1 MDGVVPLSI
10 ALIILILLSAFF
22 SATETA
28 FSCINRIR
36 IKSWVNNGNKRARLV
51 LNLADDYDK
60 LITNILIG
68 NNIVNITAASLATVL
83 FSNLLDSSLATTI
96 STIVM
101 TLAVLI
107 FGEIIPKTLAKKYP
121 ESFSMFVGPII
132 YGVSLLLYP
141 ISLPFFG
148 LQKLLNLIFKPKNN
162 NGSTNEELITII
174 DEAQHEGA
182 LDEEDSTLI
191 KSAIEFNNVEVDKIL
206 TPRVDIIAVRR
217 NAPMEEIVEVFR
229 ESGYSR
235 LPIFEDTIDNI
246 IGFIHEKDF
255 FLALHDGEG
264 NIEKIIQDVYCTSP
278 QVDVST
284 LLKELQKNK
293 EHLAVVIDEF
303 GGTEGIVTME
313 DCLEELVGEIY
324 DESDEVIGMFKK
336 LDDDTYIVNGNAD
349 IEDTFELLN
358 FKPKEEYESNTV
370 GGWVL
375 EIIGHMPEKG
385 YTFTYENLTIQIL
398 KMEFRRIR
406 SLRIHIDP
414 IIEEEK

>member
-1 MDGVVPLSI
+1 MDGVVPLTI

-36 IKSWVNNGNKRARLV
+36 IKSWSNKGNKRARLI
-51 LNLADDYDK
+51 LGLADNYDK

-83 FSNLLDSSLATTI
+83 FTKLLDASLATII

-121 ESFSMFVGPII
+121 ESFAMFVGPII
-132 YGVSLLLYP
+132 YGISLLLYP

-162 NGSTNEELITII
+162 NGATNEELITII
-174 DEAQHEGA
+174 NEAQHEGA

-206 TPRVDIIAVRR
+206 TPRVDVIAIRR

-255 FLALHDGEG
+255 FLALHDGEQ
-264 NIEKIIQDVYCTSP
+264 NIEKIIQDVYCISP

-284 LLKELQKNK
+284 LLKELQNNK
-293 EHLAVVIDEF
+293 EHLAVVVDEF

-336 LDDDTYIVNGNAD
+336 LNDNTYIVNGNAD
-349 IEDTFELLN
+349 VEDTFELLK
-358 FKPKEEYESNTV
+358 FKPNEEYESNTI
-370 GGWVL
+370 GGWTL
-375 EIIGHMPEKG
+375 ETIGHTPEKG
-385 YTFTYENLTIQIL
+385 FLFTYKNLTIQIL

-406 SLRIHIDP
+406 SLRIHAEP
-414 IIEEEK
+414 IIEEKK